1 MLQRQEQQQRP
12 CGLQHF
18 ILRES
23 SGKRGTCNSIALASR
38 PGCQHLCLGLLKRL
52 NPRHSIVLTLK
63 QPLKQLV
70 QPGPS
75 LLVSGDQMRPVASVV
90 NQQEGRPLCLVGC
103 FKAARLPPS
112 NEWGRDDSRS
122 SCHLDPLWL
131 FFLYDLLH
139 CLPEK
144 CLSAH

>member
-23 SGKRGTCNSIALASR
+23 SGKRGMCNSIAF
-38 PGCQHLCLGLLKRL
+38 GLQARL
-52 NPRHSIVLTLK
+52 PTSLPRVAKKVNPRHHVVPTLK

-112 NEWGRDDSRS
+112 NEWGRDDSSS

-131 FFLYDLLH
+131 FFLSDLLH
-139 CLPEK
+139 FLPEK